1 MALLKIKNAYTGR
14 WTSKVHEIDIK
25 YNEKVWTFI
34 EDLDMQDDTFVSFY
48 DKADGASILLRIE
61 FLEDAHLYSDQELES
76 ELAVGLYQ
84 ADEALQC
91 IANGEVTIGK
101 KPFRYVDYSFNNK
114 IYGTQVVRH
123 AYFKMDD
130 YVVIFCA
137 AWESSHAVVEGVNFP
152 RKHMAFLN
160 GLKL

>member
-25 YNEKVWTFI
+25 YNEKVWTFVA
-34 EDLDMQDDTFVSFY
+34 DLDTQDDTFVSFY

-61 FLEDAHLYSDQELES
+61 FLEDADLYSNQELEN
-76 ELAVGLYQ
+76 ELAHGLYQ
-84 ADEALQC
+84 ADESLQC
-91 IANGEVTIGK
+91 IGNGEVIIGK
-101 KPFRYVDYSFNNK
+101 KSFNYIDYSFNNK
-114 IYGTQVVRH
+114 LLGSQLVRH

-137 AWESSHAVVEGVNFP
+137 SWGSSCEVVEAVNFP